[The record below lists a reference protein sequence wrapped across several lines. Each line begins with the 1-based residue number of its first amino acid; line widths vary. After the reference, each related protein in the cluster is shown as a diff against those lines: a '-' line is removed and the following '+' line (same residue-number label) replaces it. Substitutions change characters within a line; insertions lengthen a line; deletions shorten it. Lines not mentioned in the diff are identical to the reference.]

1 MPLNLP
7 EITGVASKHLGHWL
21 ILVPLSVTILG
32 AAPATNLDHVDP
44 DVLWADVLAHPGD
57 PVLGYRYAKALVEA
71 GRLEEAAAELE
82 RVLMLAPNQP
92 QVSLD
97 LGVLYYTLGYQQLA
111 ATYLRQATESDLL
124 EPALR
129 DRARR
134 YLVEAEKLS
143 ARGLLSGSVSFG
155 GRYQSNAT
163 GGFEPELFSTFLG
176 PVLRP
181 SNLAPRPDVNMF
193 LSLDMTHRWDLNL
206 QREAAIVTSFDS
218 YLTRQ
223 TAPSSYNFSGLAIRT
238 GVEFAPMPEAMPSL
252 RLYPYGLGTFVWLN
266 DHYYNA
272 SGGGGLRMNV
282 NLASS
287 VQLSVAA
294 EGASSSY
301 HAAPHAPTAQLLTGN
316 QQAVVTSLGYGIN
329 ETIGL
334 VLEGAARLFNTQL
347 AYLSFVEY
355 ELTLG
360 STLLYSAPIALGSA
374 KQWRAGAS
382 ASHYWR
388 LYGGPDPLIDP
399 GTVLNQSEWR
409 LRISNEIPIVEHW
422 LLFQRVEY
430 WTTAGNIKNYDQNN
444 LLAVIGL
451 TRRF

>member
-1 MPLNLP
+1 
-7 EITGVASKHLGHWL
+7 VAAKRLDHWL
-21 ILVPLSVTILG
+21 ILAPLSVAILG
-32 AAPATNLDHVDP
+32 AAPAPNLEHVDP
-44 DVLWADVLAHPGD
+44 DILWADVLAHPGD
-57 PVLGYRYAKALVEA
+57 PVLGYRYAKALVET

-111 ATYLRQATESDLL
+111 ATYLRQAAESDLL

-129 DRARR
+129 DRARQ
-134 YLVEAEKLS
+134 YLVEAEKRS
-143 ARGLLSGSVSFG
+143 ARSILSGNVSFG

-163 GGFEPELFSTFLG
+163 GGFEPELFSTLLG

-181 SNLAPRPDVNMF
+181 SNLVPRPDVNMF
-193 LSLDMTHRWDLNL
+193 LGFDMTHRWDLNL

-223 TAPSSYNFSGLAIRT
+223 TAPSFYNFSGLAVRS
-238 GVEFAPMPEAMPSL
+238 GVEFAPLPEIMPSL
-252 RLYPYGLGTFVWLN
+252 RLYPYGLGTLVWLN
-266 DHYYNA
+266 DRYYNA
-272 SGGGGLRMNV
+272 GGGGGLQVNA

-287 VQLSVAA
+287 VQLSIAT
-294 EGASSSY
+294 EGVSSSY
-301 HAAPHAPTAQLLTGN
+301 HAAPHAPTAQLLTGS
-316 QQAVVTSLGYGIN
+316 QQAVIASLGYGVN
-329 ETIGL
+329 ETLGL
-334 VLEGAARLFNTQL
+334 VLEGATRLFNTQR

-360 STLLYSAPIALGSA
+360 STLLYPSPVALGSTR
-374 KQWRAGAS
+374 QWRAGAS
-382 ASHYWR
+382 VSHYWR
-388 LYGGPDPLIDP
+388 LYGGPDPLVDP

-409 LRISNEIPIVEHW
+409 FRISNEIPVMERW

-430 WTTAGNIKNYDQNN
+430 WTTTGNIKNYDQNN
-444 LLAVIGL
+444 LLALIGL
-451 TRRF
+451 TKRF